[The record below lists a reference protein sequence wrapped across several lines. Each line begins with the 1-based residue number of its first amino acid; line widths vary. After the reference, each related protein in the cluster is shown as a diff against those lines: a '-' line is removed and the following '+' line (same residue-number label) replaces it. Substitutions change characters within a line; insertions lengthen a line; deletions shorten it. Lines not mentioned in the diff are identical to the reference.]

1 MLSANSVLRGPRS
14 LFINPDIVL
23 PLRVVKLAHTGLC
36 HPSQWEG
43 WTDTDRLILVRFR
56 YGRLWIGLTADF
68 MTTPITLLETGYG
81 CLDDGYLA
89 FKTLQ
94 KRTVGVVDWPRGR
107 QPRWLTRPRAS
118 QRRRPQPRS

>member
-1 MLSANSVLRGPRS
+1 MLNAESVLRGRRS
-14 LFINPDIVL
+14 LFINPDIAL
-23 PLRVVKLAHTGLC
+23 PVRVVKLAHTGLC

-43 WTDTDRLILVRFR
+43 WTDTDQLILVRFR

-68 MTTPITLLETGYG
+68 MTTPITLLHTGYG

-94 KRTVGVVDWPRGR
+94 KRTVG
-107 QPRWLTRPRAS
+107 
-118 QRRRPQPRS
+118 